1 MKTVCF
7 YFLIILNQLTF
18 VACGQTNTQLVNPQ
32 GNTIKERF
40 KTPENYTRINSKPNT
55 FQDYLQNLPLKPH
68 GSKVKHYNGNTK
80 SNDVYEAVVNLTIGN
95 KNLHQCADAVIRL
108 RAEYFYNQ
116 KNYNQ
121 IKFHFTNGFLCEY
134 SKWMQGYRVNIQGN
148 KTNWVKNQKPSQDYK
163 SFWKYLELVF
173 SYAGTLSL
181 SKELKTVEYK
191 NMQIGDVFIQG
202 GSPGHAVIVV
212 DMAIDNKGNKMFMLA
227 QSYMPAQDLQ
237 ILKNENQIN
246 ISPWYKLNLSDNEI
260 STPEW
265 NFTTKDLK
273 RFENE

>member
-7 YFLIILNQLTF
+7 YFLIILNQLIF
-18 VACGQTNTQLVNPQ
+18 VACGQTNTQLANPQ

-148 KTNWVKNQKPSQDYK
+148 KTNWVKNQTPSQDYK

-212 DMAIDNKGNKMFMLA
+212 DVAIDNKGNKLYMLA
-227 QSYMPAQDLQ
+227 QSYMSAQDLQ
-237 ILKNENQIN
+237 ILKNQNQIN

>member
-1 MKTVCF
+1 MKSVCF
-7 YFLIILNQLTF
+7 YFLIILNQLIF

-40 KTPENYTRINSKPNT
+40 KTPENFTRINSKPNT

-68 GSKVKHYNGNTK
+68 GSIVKHYNGNTK
-80 SNDVYEAVVNLTIGN
+80 TNDVYDAVVNLAIGN

-116 KNYNQ
+116 KKYNQ

-134 SKWMQGYRVNIQGN
+134 SKWMQGYRINIQGN
-148 KTNWVKNQKPSQDYK
+148 KTNWVKKQTPSQDYK
-163 SFWKYLELVF
+163 SFWKYLEVVF

-202 GSPGHAVIVV
+202 GSPGHAVILV
-212 DMAIDNKGNKMFMLA
+212 DMAIDNKGNKLYMLA

-237 ILKNENQIN
+237 ILKNQNQSN
-246 ISPWYKLNLSDNEI
+246 ISPWYMLNLIDTEI
-260 STPEW
+260 NTPEW
-265 NFTTKDLK
+265 NFTIKDLK
-273 RFENE
+273 RFDNE